1 MKTASKHIK
10 VKFLKI
16 KNKEKIL
23 KAAKQP
29 ET

>member
-1 MKTASKHIK
+1 MKTTSRHIK
-10 VKFLKI
+10 VKLLKV